1 MTKGDICFD
10 SRHLRNLRSEK
21 PRHHT
26 KKGRTLRFAPTRH
39 TARCLLMAD
48 RTAFLFFEGITSPL
62 RSALPPLKGGWG
74 DVPLRSVCCH
84 SERSEESLFF
94 VTFGLTQK

>member
-62 RSALPPLKGGWG
+62 RSALPPFEGGLG
-74 DVPLRSVCCH
+74 GCPSAFGLLSFRA
-84 SERSEESLFF
+84 LFS